1 MAKRS
6 QKGGDKMGRKKKVG
20 KIKRKKGMFY
30 YIDGE
35 GNIYEME
42 PKRRKRR

>member
-1 MAKRS
+1 MKR
-6 QKGGDKMGRKKKVG
+6 KVG

-42 PKRRKRR
+42 PKKKKKKR